1 MLSDETNSL
10 APLDAFQAGVR
21 NVCGQFLVSPPDG
34 GRDMRGLIT
43 LKQRQALAVAVVRN
57 SAARINRDWRCIRQ
71 DSAEHLFL
79 VLQKSG
85 HSVMRQGDADVRLA
99 PGDFIM
105 IDSAYPSRF
114 LYGDSGSLQYSVHLN
129 RSEFAHR
136 FGTAAL
142 GGCPIPGSTEIG
154 MALRATIDRLVN
166 SEDAAAAQQHFIGEA
181 FFNLMGAY
189 LCGLEAGTLASART
203 SDELLVTK
211 ARAYI
216 RQRFRDPACT
226 PASVASAMGVSL
238 RALQRRFQAA
248 GLSLS
253 ECLIA
258 TRLDYVCNR
267 LMAQKSAGTSE
278 RISTIAFDAGFND
291 LSYFNRQFRARFR
304 VPPGEYR
311 LHAATSSAKN
321 PTQ

>member
-1 MLSDETNSL
+1 MPSDETNSL

-34 GRDMRGLIT
+34 ARDMRGIIT

-79 VLQKSG
+79 VLQKAG

-129 RSEFAHR
+129 RAEFAHR
-136 FGTAAL
+136 FGTCAL
-142 GGCPIPGSTEIG
+142 GGCPIPGSTDIG
-154 MALRATIDRLVN
+154 MALRATIDRIVDG
-166 SEDAAAAQQHFIGEA
+166 EGAAAQQHFIGEA

-189 LCGLEAGTLASART
+189 LCGMEAGDLPSSET
-203 SDELLVTK
+203 SNELLMAK

-216 RQRFRDPACT
+216 RQRFRDPECT
-226 PASVASAMGVSL
+226 PADVAAAMGISL

-248 GLSLS
+248 GSSLS
-253 ECLIA
+253 ECLIGA
-258 TRLDYVCNR
+258 RLDYVCQR
-267 LMAQKSAGTSE
+267 LMAQETAGTSD

-291 LSYFNRQFRARFR
+291 LSYFNRQFRARYR

-311 LHAATSSAKN
+311 LHAATPSAKSV
-321 PTQ
+321 TQ

>member
-1 MLSDETNSL
+1 M
-10 APLDAFQAGVR
+10 FAGS
-21 NVCGQFLVSPPDG
+21 FLVSPPDG
-34 GRDMRGLIT
+34 ARDMRGLIT

-258 TRLDYVCNR
+258 TRLEYVCNR
-267 LMAQKSAGTSE
+267 LMPRRVPALRSAFPPSPLTRVSTTCP
-278 RISTIAFDAGFND
+278 ISTASSGRVSGSRPANTAF
-291 LSYFNRQFRARFR
+291 
-304 VPPGEYR
+304 
-311 LHAATSSAKN
+311 
-321 PTQ
+321 TQRRHRPRTRRNSPRPLAECASTMTD

>member
-21 NVCGQFLVSPPDG
+21 NVCGQFLVSPPEG
-34 GRDMRGLIT
+34 ARDIRGLIT

-166 SEDAAAAQQHFIGEA
+166 AEDAAAQQHFIGEA

-189 LCGLEAGTLASART
+189 LCGLEAGSLASSRT
-203 SDELLVTK
+203 SDELLVAK
-211 ARAYI
+211 ARAFI
-216 RQRFRDPACT
+216 RQRFRDPECT

-248 GLSLS
+248 GSSLS
-253 ECLIA
+253 DCLIS
-258 TRLDYVCNR
+258 TRLDYVCDR
-267 LMAQKSAGTSE
+267 FTGQKYAGTSE
-278 RISTIAFDAGFND
+278 RISSIAFDAGFND